1 MIKFFH
7 IIINIKPI
15 MNYSKTF
22 KFTNPKK
29 RKAIFPNN
37 KSILYYIFQYESND
51 SQFGSQYSY

>member
-15 MNYSKTF
+15 MNNSKTI
-22 KFTNPKK
+22 KFATQTI
-29 RKAIFPNN
+29 KA
-37 KSILYYIFQYESND
+37 YYIFQYESNA

>member
-15 MNYSKTF
+15 MNNSKTI
-22 KFTNPKK
+22 KFANPKK

-37 KSILYYIFQYESND
+37 KSILYFSI
-51 SQFGSQYSY
+51 

>member
-15 MNYSKTF
+15 MNISKTI
-22 KFTNPKK
+22 KYLQIQKK
-29 RKAIFPNN
+29 EKQYSQTIKA
-37 KSILYYIFQYESND
+37 YHIFQYKSND